1 MLVFK
6 KDWLEIKRNR
16 EILLPMVF
24 IPLIFSLGFPL
35 ILIVGTAVA
44 PEFASSMED
53 LENMVRIL
61 PEHERNEVLQMTVPQ
76 AAIYLFTLYLL
87 APFFLIIPVMTSSVI
102 AADSF
107 AGEKERRTIEALL
120 ATPISDSEL
129 FLGKIMV
136 SFIPS
141 FMITIM
147 SFTVYSILVDVLYLV
162 MFNGRLLLPN
172 LVWIML
178 IFCLSPA
185 MAFTSICLTVIVS
198 AKVKGFREAQQIS
211 GVLLFPIIA
220 LIFGQISGAVMLGPV
235 VIGILTALFVTVDY
249 AVLRL
254 SIKAFKREEIIPK
267 LV

>member
-1 MLVFK
+1 
-6 KDWLEIKRNR
+6 
-16 EILLPMVF
+16 
-24 IPLIFSLGFPL
+24 
-35 ILIVGTAVA
+35 
-44 PEFASSMED
+44 
-53 LENMVRIL
+53 
-61 PEHERNEVLQMTVPQ
+61 
-76 AAIYLFTLYLL
+76 
-87 APFFLIIPVMTSSVI
+87 

-107 AGEKERRTIEALL
+107 AGEKERKAIEALL

-129 FLGKIMV
+129 FLGKVMV

-147 SFTVYSILVDVLYLV
+147 SFTVYSILVDVLYFV

-198 AKVKGFREAQQIS
+198 AKAKGFREAQQIS

-220 LIFGQISGAVMLGPV
+220 LIFGQISGAVMFGPAI
-235 VIGILTALFVTVDY
+235 IGTLTVFFIFVDY

-254 SIKAFKREEIIPK
+254 SVRVFKREEIIPK